1 MFHKV
6 ADTPLFCH
14 LKKFPKMHPELSIS
28 NMFLLYTRGGNRTRV
43 DGMENTIENKL
54 TNYKEAKDTKLK
66 GEKM

>member
-1 MFHKV
+1 
-6 ADTPLFCH
+6 
-14 LKKFPKMHPELSIS
+14 
-28 NMFLLYTRGGNRTRV
+28 MFLLYTRGGNRTRV